1 MQFRANI
8 SRPTKLYRIHE
19 TPDEERIREL
29 SIFLSNFGYRLPA
42 GEKLRSKT
50 VQTVLEKSKGTSAE
64 NIINRVTLRSLKK
77 ARYSTENAGHF
88 GLASGAYS
96 HFTSPIRR
104 YPDLAAHRVIT
115 DYIEGTMDYLHRLEQ
130 LEKELVQISK
140 HSSERER
147 NAIDAERQVDAMKK
161 AEYMQQFIGKSF
173 DAVVSGVANT
183 AIFVE
188 LENTVE
194 GVIQQYA
201 N

>member
-1 MQFRANI
+1 MF
-8 SRPTKLYRIHE
+8 
-19 TPDEERIREL
+19 
-29 SIFLSNFGYRLPA
+29 
-42 GEKLRSKT
+42 
-50 VQTVLEKSKGTSAE
+50 EKSKGTSAE
-64 NIINRVTLRSLKK
+64 NIINQVTLRSLKK

-88 GLASGAYS
+88 GLASSAYS

-115 DYIEGTMDYLHRLEQ
+115 DYIEGKMDYQRLEQ
-130 LEKELVQISK
+130 LEKELAQISK

-194 GVIQQYA
+194 GVIPLSEIRSDYFVYFKELY
-201 N
+201 